1 MRSRFFGAT
10 SYDDEDDGDYDG
22 DYKPDLSG
30 FVGDMHPPNP
40 PVVERARTSREKTTS
55 EPPNVAPPNLG
66 APAGPRPINMGYA
79 PSPIKNAAANTG
91 SPFNPVWAHDESL
104 IGKKVVVG
112 SKVLGASAM
121 MVSYGIAQATG
132 NRKLGILPAGM
143 PGVAFLLGHQLYM
156 MPALGWNNGF
166 LNNKLGE
173 SSALVKVPGKLF
185 SHAALLGFTTY
196 FVKKNRGN

>member
-10 SYDDEDDGDYDG
+10 SYDDEDDDDYE
-22 DYKPDLSG
+22 PDLSG
-30 FVGDMHPPNP
+30 FVSDMNPPKP
-40 PVVERARTSREKTTS
+40 PVVERARSKRASS
-55 EPPNVAPPNLG
+55 EASAHQAPNLG
-66 APAGPRPINMGYA
+66 VPAGPRPINMGYA
-79 PSPIKNAAANTG
+79 PSPVVNAAANTG

-132 NRKLGILPAGM
+132 NRRLGILPAGM
-143 PGVAFLLGHQLYM
+143 PGVAFLVGHQLYM

-173 SSALVKVPGKLF
+173 SSALVKVPGKLLT
-185 SHAALLGFTTY
+185 HAALLGMTTY
-196 FVKKNRGN
+196 FIKKNRGN

>member
-10 SYDDEDDGDYDG
+10 SYDDEDDDEAGDM
-22 DYKPDLSG
+22 SG
-30 FVGDMHPPNP
+30 FISDMNPPNP
-40 PVVERARTSREKTTS
+40 PVVERARTSRAKTTS

-143 PGVAFLLGHQLYM
+143 PGVVFLLGHQLYM

-173 SSALVKVPGKLF
+173 SSALLKVPGKLVA
-185 SHAALLGFTTY
+185 HGALLGFTTY
-196 FVKKNRGN
+196 FVKRNR

>member
-10 SYDDEDDGDYDG
+10 SYDDEDDDDYE
-22 DYKPDLSG
+22 PDLSG
-30 FVGDMHPPNP
+30 FVSDMNPPKP
-40 PVVERARTSREKTTS
+40 PVVERPRAKKPTE
-55 EPPNVAPPNLG
+55 APNLG

-79 PSPIKNAAANTG
+79 PSPVMNAAANQG

-104 IGKKVVVG
+104 LGKKVVVG

-132 NRKLGILPAGM
+132 NRKFGILPAGT

-173 SSALVKVPGKLF
+173 SSALVKVPGKLL
-185 SHAALLGFTTY
+185 SHGALLGFTTY